1 MRLTVQRVL
10 HYEEIDR
17 IADALVELQSKENT
31 ILPALKSQLRECE
44 KGIDNMLNAIQMGII
59 TASTKERLEE
69 LETHRKDLLNSIA
82 QIELERPVYSKESIV
97 QWISQFKD
105 GDMDDVEYQK
115 QIIDIF
121 LNALSVYDDKLVFV
135 YNFKGGTQTVSLAE
149 VEAALC
155 SDLTS
160 LAPP

>member
-1 MRLTVQRVL
+1 M
-10 HYEEIDR
+10 
-17 IADALVELQSKENT
+17 
-31 ILPALKSQLRECE
+31 
-44 KGIDNMLNAIQMGII
+44 
-59 TASTKERLEE
+59 
-69 LETHRKDLLNSIA
+69 NSIA
-82 QIELERPVYSKESIV
+82 QIELERPIYTKDSIV
-97 QWISQFKD
+97 QWINQFKG

-121 LNALSVYDDKLVFV
+121 LNALYVYDDKLVFV

-155 SDLTS
+155 SDITS